1 MADRLSSLDTSFL
14 NLEDATTPMHVGSVM
29 VFDAPSGGFDYESL
43 VTLISQRIAHVP
55 RYRQRIK
62 TVPGGLANPVW
73 VDDTHFDMSYHVRR
87 SALPRPGSDEQLEE
101 LVARIQPRPL
111 DRTRPMWEVYL
122 VEGLA
127 EDRFAIITKTHHSLV
142 DGISAVD
149 IGNVL
154 VDGNPTASEGV
165 LTTWRARPEP
175 SGAELVVAALTE
187 AARTPSQV
195 VETVQHG
202 VADVTKAVRQGGRRV
217 AGDVISTLARVS
229 ARPAPESPLN
239 ATVGRA
245 RRYVMIGTDLE
256 DYRKVRTR
264 LGRGSFADEV
274 TVNDVILATIAGAFR
289 SWLLTRGESVYPGT
303 TIRAMV
309 PVSVHDG
316 DDAPTGAQVTAC
328 FVDLPVGEPGPSMRL
343 HQIAFSMR
351 QQMEGGSRR
360 AVSADTLS
368 GLGGFAPAD
377 DARPRRP
384 AGRHGLAPALQRR
397 HHQRARPA
405 DPALR
410 RRCPDG
416 LDLPGHPARP
426 RAGPLDRAHLLRRR
440 RLLRALR
447 RPRRHAGCRRAR
459 PRCRRRPPRAA
470 RGPARRGPLTST
482 PPTGAVCRS
491 PGSTSRSPPPTSP
504 GWPRAGRSARR
515 RGRPTR

>member
-1 MADRLSSLDTSFL
+1 MAERLSSLDTSFL

-62 TVPGGLANPVW
+62 TVPGSLGNPVW

-111 DRTRPMWEVYL
+111 DRSRPMWEVYL

-127 EDRFAIITKTHHSLV
+127 ENRFAIITKTHHSLV
-142 DGISAVD
+142 DGISSVD

-175 SGAELVVAALTE
+175 SGVELVVSALSE

-202 VADVTKAVRQGGRRV
+202 VADVTKAFGKVASV

-239 ATVGRA
+239 APVGRA

-264 LGRGSFADEV
+264 LGRGSFAEEV
-274 TVNDVILATIAGAFR
+274 TINDVILATIAGAFR

-316 DDAPTGAQVTAC
+316 DDPPTGAQVTAC
-328 FVDLPVGEPGPSMRL
+328 FVDLPVGEPAPSMRL

-368 GLGGFAPAD
+368 GLGGFAPPTMHALG
-377 DARPRRP
+377 ARL
-384 AGRHGLAPALQRR
+384 GGMVS
-397 HHQRARPA
+397 
-405 DPALR
+405 
-410 RRCPDG
+410 
-416 LDLPGHPARP
+416 
-426 RAGPLDRAHLLRRR
+426 R
-440 RLLRALR
+440 RLYNVVITNVPGPQTPLYAAGARMVSTYPVTPLGREQALSI
-447 RPRRHAGCRRAR
+447 G
-459 PRCRRRPPRAA
+459 
-470 RGPARRGPLTST
+470 LTSYDGGVYYGLYADRDAM
-482 PPTGAVCRS
+482 PDADVLGRGVVDALHELLEAPRV
-491 PGSTSRSPPPTSP
+491 GSR
-504 GWPRAGRSARR
+504 
-515 RGRPTR
+515 

>member
-1 MADRLSSLDTSFL
+1 VAERLSSLDTSFL

-62 TVPGGLANPVW
+62 TVPGSLANPVW

-111 DRTRPMWEVYL
+111 DRSRPMWEVYL

-127 EDRFAIITKTHHSLV
+127 ENRFAIITKTHHSLV
-142 DGISAVD
+142 DGISSVD

-154 VDGNPTASEGV
+154 VDGNPMASEGV

-175 SGAELVVAALTE
+175 SGVELVVSALSE

-202 VADVTKAVRQGGRRV
+202 VADVTKAFGKVASV

-239 ATVGRA
+239 APVGRA
-245 RRYVMIGTDLE
+245 RRYIMIGTDLE

-264 LGRGSFADEV
+264 LGRGSFAEEV
-274 TVNDVILATIAGAFR
+274 TINDVILATIAGAFR

-316 DDAPTGAQVTAC
+316 DDPPTGAQVTAC
-328 FVDLPVGEPGPSMRL
+328 FVDLPVGEPAPSMRL

-368 GLGGFAPAD
+368 GLGGFAPPTMHALG
-377 DARPRRP
+377 ARL
-384 AGRHGLAPALQRR
+384 GGMVS
-397 HHQRARPA
+397 
-405 DPALR
+405 
-410 RRCPDG
+410 
-416 LDLPGHPARP
+416 
-426 RAGPLDRAHLLRRR
+426 R
-440 RLLRALR
+440 RLYNVVITNVPGPQTPLYAAGARMVSTYPVTPLGREQALSI
-447 RPRRHAGCRRAR
+447 G
-459 PRCRRRPPRAA
+459 
-470 RGPARRGPLTST
+470 LTSYDGGVYYGLYADRDAM
-482 PPTGAVCRS
+482 PDADVLGRGVVDALHELLEAPRV
-491 PGSTSRSPPPTSP
+491 GSR
-504 GWPRAGRSARR
+504 
-515 RGRPTR
+515 

>member
-1 MADRLSSLDTSFL
+1 M
-14 NLEDATTPMHVGSVM
+14 
-29 VFDAPSGGFDYESL
+29 
-43 VTLISQRIAHVP
+43 
-55 RYRQRIK
+55 
-62 TVPGGLANPVW
+62 PGGLANPVW
-73 VDDTHFDMSYHVRR
+73 VDDRHFDMSYHVRR
-87 SALPRPGSDEQLEE
+87 SALPRPGTDEQLEE

-154 VDGNPTASEGV
+154 VDGNPKAADGV

-175 SGAELVVAALTE
+175 SGVELVVGALTD
-187 AARTPSQV
+187 AVRTPSQLV
-195 VETVQHG
+195 DTVQNG
-202 VADVTKAVRQGGRRV
+202 VADVTKTLGKVAAV
-217 AGDVISTLARVS
+217 AGDVVSTVARMS
-229 ARPAPESPLN
+229 ARPAPTSPLN
-239 ATVGRA
+239 AAVGRA

-256 DYRKVRTR
+256 DYRTVRTR
-264 LGRGSFADEV
+264 LGQGSFADEV
-274 TVNDVILATIAGAFR
+274 TVNDVILATVAGAFR

-316 DDAPTGAQVTAC
+316 DDPPTGAQVTAC

-343 HQIAFSMR
+343 HQIAFAMR
-351 QQMEGGSRR
+351 QQMEGGARR

-368 GLGGFAPAD
+368 GLGGFAPPD

-384 AGRHGLAPALQRR
+384 PRRHGLASPLQRR

-410 RRCPDG
+410 VRLPDG
-416 LDLPGHPARP
+416 LDLPRDAARP
-426 RAGPLDRAHLLRRR
+426 RPGPVDRPDVLRRR
-440 RLLRALR
+440 GLLRAVR
-447 RPRRHAGCRRAR
+447 RPRRHAGRRRAG
-459 PRCRRRPPRAA
+459 PRRRRRPPGAA
-470 RGPARRGPLTST
+470 SRR
-482 PPTGAVCRS
+482 
-491 PGSTSRSPPPTSP
+491 
-504 GWPRAGRSARR
+504 PRVGKKA
-515 RGRPTR
+515 

>member
-1 MADRLSSLDTSFL
+1 VPERLSSLDTSFL
-14 NLEDATTPMHVGSVM
+14 NLEDAATPMHVGSVM
-29 VFDAPSGGFDYESL
+29 VFNAPTGGFDYESL
-43 VTLISQRIAHVP
+43 VTLISQRIAYVP

-62 TVPGGLANPVW
+62 TVPVGLANPVW

-111 DRTRPMWEVYL
+111 DRNRPLWEVYL

-127 EDRFAIITKTHHSLV
+127 ENRFAIITKTHHSLV

-175 SGAELVVAALTE
+175 SAAELVIAALSE

-202 VADVTKAVRQGGRRV
+202 VADVSRAVGKVAGV

-264 LGRGSFADEV
+264 LGRGSFAEEV

-316 DDAPTGAQVTAC
+316 EGAPTGAQMTAC

-360 AVSADTLS
+360 AVSAETLS
-368 GLGGFAPAD
+368 GLGGFAPPTMHALG
-377 DARPRRP
+377 ARL
-384 AGRHGLAPALQRR
+384 GGVVS
-397 HHQRARPA
+397 
-405 DPALR
+405 
-410 RRCPDG
+410 
-416 LDLPGHPARP
+416 
-426 RAGPLDRAHLLRRR
+426 R
-440 RLLRALR
+440 RLYNVVITNVPGPQTPLYAAGARMVSTYPVTPLGRGQALSI
-447 RPRRHAGCRRAR
+447 G
-459 PRCRRRPPRAA
+459 
-470 RGPARRGPLTST
+470 LTSYDGGVYYGLYADRDAM
-482 PPTGAVCRS
+482 PDADVLGRGVVDALHELLEAPRV
-491 PGSTSRSPPPTSP
+491 GSR
-504 GWPRAGRSARR
+504 
-515 RGRPTR
+515 

>member
-1 MADRLSSLDTSFL
+1 VADRLSSLDTSFL
-14 NLEDATTPMHVGSVM
+14 NLEEAATPMHVGSVM
-29 VFDAPSGGFDYESL
+29 VFDAPTGGFDYESL

-111 DRTRPMWEVYL
+111 DRSRPMWEVYL

-127 EDRFAIITKTHHSLV
+127 ENRFAIITKTHHSLV

-187 AARTPSQV
+187 AAHTPSQV
-195 VETVQHG
+195 VETIQHG
-202 VADVTKAVRQGGRRV
+202 VSDVTRAVGKVAGV
-217 AGDVISTLARVS
+217 AGDVLSTLARVS

-239 ATVGRA
+239 AKVGRA
-245 RRYVMIGTDLE
+245 RRYIMIGTDLE
-256 DYRKVRTR
+256 DYRQVRTR

-274 TVNDVILATIAGAFR
+274 SVNDVILATVAGAFR
-289 SWLLTRGESVYPGT
+289 SWLLTRGEAVYPGT

-316 DDAPTGAQVTAC
+316 DDPPTGAQVTAC

-360 AVSADTLS
+360 AVSAETLS
-368 GLGGFAPAD
+368 GLGGFAPPTMHALG
-377 DARPRRP
+377 ARL
-384 AGRHGLAPALQRR
+384 GGVVS
-397 HHQRARPA
+397 
-405 DPALR
+405 
-410 RRCPDG
+410 
-416 LDLPGHPARP
+416 
-426 RAGPLDRAHLLRRR
+426 R
-440 RLLRALR
+440 RLYNVVITNVPGPQTPLYAAGARMVSTYPVTPLGRGQALSI
-447 RPRRHAGCRRAR
+447 G
-459 PRCRRRPPRAA
+459 
-470 RGPARRGPLTST
+470 LTSYDGGVYYGLYADRDAM
-482 PPTGAVCRS
+482 PDADVLGRGVVDALHELLEAPRVGAR
-491 PGSTSRSPPPTSP
+491 
-504 GWPRAGRSARR
+504 
-515 RGRPTR
+515 

>member
-1 MADRLSSLDTSFL
+1 MPERLSSLDTSFL
-14 NLEDATTPMHVGSVM
+14 NLEDAATPMHVGSVM

-111 DRTRPMWEVYL
+111 DRSRPMWEVYL

-127 EDRFAIITKTHHSLV
+127 ENRFAIITKTHHSLV

-195 VETVQHG
+195 VETIQHG
-202 VADVTKAVRQGGRRV
+202 VSDVTRAVGKVAGV

-239 ATVGRA
+239 AKVGRA

-256 DYRKVRTR
+256 DYRQVRTR
-264 LGRGSFADEV
+264 LGRGSFAEEV
-274 TVNDVILATIAGAFR
+274 SVNDVILATVAGAFR

-316 DDAPTGAQVTAC
+316 DDPPTGAQVTAC

-360 AVSADTLS
+360 AVSAETLS
-368 GLGGFAPAD
+368 GLGGFAPPTMHALG
-377 DARPRRP
+377 ARL
-384 AGRHGLAPALQRR
+384 GGVVS
-397 HHQRARPA
+397 
-405 DPALR
+405 
-410 RRCPDG
+410 
-416 LDLPGHPARP
+416 
-426 RAGPLDRAHLLRRR
+426 R
-440 RLLRALR
+440 RLYNVVITNVPGPQTPLYAAGARMVSTYPVTPLGRGQALSI
-447 RPRRHAGCRRAR
+447 G
-459 PRCRRRPPRAA
+459 
-470 RGPARRGPLTST
+470 LTSYDGGVYYGLYADRDAM
-482 PPTGAVCRS
+482 PDADVLGRGVVDALHELLEAPRVGAR
-491 PGSTSRSPPPTSP
+491 
-504 GWPRAGRSARR
+504 
-515 RGRPTR
+515 

>member
-1 MADRLSSLDTSFL
+1 VADRLSSLDTSFL
-14 NLEDATTPMHVGSVM
+14 HLEDATTPMHVGSVM
-29 VFDAPSGGFDYESL
+29 VFDAPIGGFDYESL

-111 DRTRPMWEVYL
+111 DRSRPMWEVYL

-175 SGAELVVAALTE
+175 SGAELVVAALSE

-195 VETVQHG
+195 VETIQHG
-202 VADVTKAVRQGGRRV
+202 VSDVTRAMGKVATV

-239 ATVGRA
+239 TSVGRA

-274 TVNDVILATIAGAFR
+274 TVNDVILATVAGAFR

-368 GLGGFAPAD
+368 GLGGFAPPTMHALG
-377 DARPRRP
+377 ARL
-384 AGRHGLAPALQRR
+384 GGMVS
-397 HHQRARPA
+397 
-405 DPALR
+405 
-410 RRCPDG
+410 
-416 LDLPGHPARP
+416 
-426 RAGPLDRAHLLRRR
+426 R
-440 RLLRALR
+440 RLYNVVITNVPGPQTPLYAAGARMVSTYPVTPLGREQALSI
-447 RPRRHAGCRRAR
+447 G
-459 PRCRRRPPRAA
+459 
-470 RGPARRGPLTST
+470 LTSYDGGVYYGLYADRDAM
-482 PPTGAVCRS
+482 PDADVLGRGVVDALHELLEA
-491 PGSTSRSPPPTSP
+491 
-504 GWPRAGRSARR
+504 PRVG
-515 RGRPTR
+515 TR